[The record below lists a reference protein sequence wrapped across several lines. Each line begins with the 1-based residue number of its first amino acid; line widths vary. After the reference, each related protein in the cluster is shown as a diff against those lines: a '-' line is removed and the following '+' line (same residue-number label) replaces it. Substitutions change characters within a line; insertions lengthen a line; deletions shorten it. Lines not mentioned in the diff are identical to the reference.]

1 MVIVRTTEL
10 NNRNIYLIAN
20 WGKLVLQIWVALFYY
35 KFGQTLLQT
44 GAALLLQ
51 IGKSTIANLGSY
63 YKLGQLLLQNRA
75 AITSHGR
82 TYYKLGH
89 NKNRR
94 DLETC
99 ITLVSV
105 TDSGTK

>member
-10 NNRNIYLIAN
+10 NNRNIYVIAN
-20 WGKLVLQIWVALFYY
+20 WGKLVLLIGVALFYY
-35 KFGQTLLQT
+35 KFGQTLLQI

-51 IGKSTIANLGSY
+51 IGKSTIANWGSY
-63 YKLGQLLLQNRA
+63 LGQLLLQNSA
-75 AITSHGR
+75 AITSQGR

-89 NKNRR
+89 SKNRS

-99 ITLVSV
+99 ITLVSI